1 MWVRA
6 VATAAA
12 ALAVWCVSGAATAA
26 NYAEVW
32 NPPEAAAHRAKV
44 GTGTKSVS
52 AKHASSKLKTKAHG
66 KTPQKVAAVP
76 RRGRPATAH
85 GSVKKTS
92 AESAG
97 KGAIKG
103 AIKGA
108 VKGATAGAHAGGSK
122 SHGKAPLVVQ
132 TNKRDVRIASAKP
145 PVQGSRHTT
154 SLAKNP
160 NAKSYTLQA
169 ATPSAARKPVATY
182 AAATPRPATA
192 GPGDSPATAN
202 SGSLPPILH

>member
-32 NPPEAAAHRAKV
+32 NPPEAAAHHAKA
-44 GTGTKSVS
+44 GTGKKSVS
-52 AKHASSKLKTKAHG
+52 AKHASSKLKTRAHG

-76 RRGRPATAH
+76 GRGRQATAH

-97 KGAIKG
+97 KGA
-103 AIKGA
+103 
-108 VKGATAGAHAGGSK
+108 VKGATAGDHAGRSK

-132 TNKRDVRIASAKP
+132 TNKRDVRIAKAKA

-169 ATPSAARKPVATY
+169 GTPSAAHKPLATY
-182 AAATPRPATA
+182 AAATSRPATA